1 MISRIA
7 CLMLSLLVA
16 SCVHSVAT
24 DDHGIRESVPF
35 SCSWTRKACED
46 CLAVLRAKKVGE
58 DLLIPVDRLACPA
71 CNGED
76 DACKPAP
83 AGLKTWPDTRDED
96 ERSDTSSDA
105 GGEE

>member
-83 AGLKTWPDTRDED
+83 AGLKTWPDTRDEEEQSAPSNDD
-96 ERSDTSSDA
+96 E
-105 GGEE
+105 GES